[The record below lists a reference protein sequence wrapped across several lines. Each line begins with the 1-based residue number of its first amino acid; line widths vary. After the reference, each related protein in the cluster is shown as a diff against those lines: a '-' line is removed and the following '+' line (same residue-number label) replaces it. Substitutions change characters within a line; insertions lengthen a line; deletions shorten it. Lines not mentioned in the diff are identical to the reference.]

1 MLLIVCHH
9 YVVNSGLVQDG
20 PLMADYLSAPSVFYW
35 LIGMWGKTGINCF
48 VMITGYFMCT
58 SGITLRKFL
67 KLILEI
73 FFWDLV
79 CHTAF
84 VIAGYGDISLKAFL
98 LHLVPVKAV
107 GVGFTSCFILFWL
120 TIPFLN
126 ILIKNMTQRQH
137 LWLIVLALFTYTAM
151 AYMPYGEVRM
161 NYVSWFVVL
170 YFISSYIRLYPQHI
184 WHENS
189 ARTWALVT
197 VAAAVMAMA
206 SVVAILVYNDMRGID
221 YPPFRFVSD
230 SNSIFALAVGVA
242 SFMLFKNIHIPHSRF
257 INAVG
262 ATTFGVLLI
271 HANSDTMRQWLWK
284 DVVDSV
290 GHYNTPHY
298 YIYAPLAVAI
308 VFAVCSL
315 LDWIRIKTVERW
327 LFAIFDTKYDKWKEK
342 HSNILLWIKR

>member
-9 YVVNSGLVQDG
+9 YVVNSGLIQNG
-20 PLMADYLSAPSVFYW
+20 PITSDYLSTPSVFYW

-58 SGITLRKFL
+58 SRITLRKFL

-73 FFWDLV
+73 IFWDFV
-79 CHTAF
+79 CHSAF
-84 VIAGYGDISLKAFL
+84 ILAGYGNISIKDFL
-98 LHLVPVKAV
+98 LHLLPVKSV
-107 GVGFTSCFILFWL
+107 GVRFTSCFILFWL

-126 ILIKNMTQRQH
+126 ILVKNMTHRQH
-137 LWLIVLALFTYTAM
+137 LSLIALALFTYTAM
-151 AYMPYGEVRM
+151 AYAPHGEVRM

-170 YFISSYIRLYPQHI
+170 YFISSYIRLHPQHV
-184 WHENS
+184 WRES
-189 ARTWALVT
+189 STRTWAFAT
-197 VAAAVMAMA
+197 IAAVVMAIA
-206 SVVAILVYNDMRGID
+206 SVLAILCYNEIRGID
-221 YPPFRFVSD
+221 YPPYRFVSD

-242 SFMLFKNIHIPHSRF
+242 SFMLFKNIHIPHNRF

-284 DVVDSV
+284 DVVDCV
-290 GHYNTPHY
+290 GHYNAPHY
-298 YIYAPLAVAI
+298 YIYAPLAVVA

-315 LDWIRIKTVERW
+315 LDWIRIKTLERW
-327 LFAIFDTKYDKWKEK
+327 FFAIFDAKYDKWKE
-342 HSNILLWIKR
+342 